1 MIKIFRI
8 LFFINISLCCGE
20 FYAQNESFKVMAWNI
35 LHGGNDIE
43 NGQQNV
49 VKIIKEIDP
58 DIILMVETY
67 GSGPYLSLIHI

>member
-8 LFFINISLCCGE
+8 IFFINITLFCGE
-20 FYAQNESFKVMAWNI
+20 FYGQNESFKVMAWNI

-49 VKIIKEIDP
+49 VKIIEQTFLP
-58 DIILMVETY
+58 Y
-67 GSGPYLSLIHI
+67 GSTQNVMEISNHIEQPS